1 MYKENKIVQATDL
14 RKYYLSRANL
24 ITGSLT
30 TFPNVVKVLENG
42 KIVNKEIPNYT
53 IYEDDQV
60 LAFLDVNPT
69 AYGHTL
75 VIPKKHY
82 ESFVECSSD
91 DLNHVMEVAQKI
103 AKKMQENLH
112 CDGINILSNVGE
124 QAGQSVHHFHVH
136 LIPRYKDS
144 DVIQIEFNPI
154 ESVDFSEIIQKIGF

>member
-1 MYKENKIVQATDL
+1 MSCIFDKIVAGQMP
-14 RKYYLSRANL
+14 SN
-24 ITGSLT
+24 
-30 TFPNVVKVLENG
+30 KVLE
-42 KIVNKEIPNYT
+42 
-53 IYEDDQV
+53 DDKF
-60 LAFLDVNPT
+60 LAFHDINPR
-69 AYGHTL
+69 APVHIL
-75 VIPKKHY
+75 IIPKKHY

>member
-1 MYKENKIVQATDL
+1 
-14 RKYYLSRANL
+14 
-24 ITGSLT
+24 
-30 TFPNVVKVLENG
+30 
-42 KIVNKEIPNYT
+42 
-53 IYEDDQV
+53 
-60 LAFLDVNPT
+60 
-69 AYGHTL
+69 
-75 VIPKKHY
+75 
-82 ESFVECSSD
+82 
-91 DLNHVMEVAQKI
+91 MEVAQKI

>member
-1 MYKENKIVQATDL
+1 MCI
-14 RKYYLSRANL
+14 
-24 ITGSLT
+24 
-30 TFPNVVKVLENG
+30 FC

-124 QAGQSVHHFHVH
+124 QAGQSVHHFHRFH
-136 LIPRYKDS
+136 LHLYKPLQIHILE
-144 DVIQIEFNPI
+144 DVVFLNME
-154 ESVDFSEIIQKIGF
+154 